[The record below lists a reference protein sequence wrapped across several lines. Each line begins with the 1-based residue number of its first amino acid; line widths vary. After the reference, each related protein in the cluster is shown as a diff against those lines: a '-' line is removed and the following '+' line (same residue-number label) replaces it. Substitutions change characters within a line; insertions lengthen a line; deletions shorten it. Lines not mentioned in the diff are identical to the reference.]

1 MKTTKYKKAGVKKQ
15 TGGVPAQSFVEPP
28 MERPFDS
35 KNEFVAQ
42 SGGERMKTLKKD
54 QKEVRKTAR
63 KDRRA
68 DRKAD
73 REAVRTLKK
82 SSRKTRRAKPFVD
95 GAGPIVEMSRGEKR
109 EDRKATNKAARS
121 FKKQER
127 KARRTSRKD
136 LKAGQKSA
144 RQEQRGQNKISR
156 EEQKNKKLNTLN
168 NSESSSVKPVIKK
181 KESTAADTGKKIG
194 KVVKEIAKTDK
205 KATVVKKESTKKK
218 SYSQA
223 YKDRSDT
230 YKNMNEAEYTKEAKR
245 QNEVYKKTGKWD
257 VKKSYPNTVK
267 KKEEKKTTTKKK
279 SSGSNYHKE
288 AVLTGYYACFSEGTL
303 IETSNGQIPI
313 EMINIDDEVKSY
325 NTKTKEIELAKVDE
339 LFVHEDCS
347 DGLLLNGIIKT
358 TTNHPFYVDG
368 KWVEAGDL
376 KIGDKILH
384 VDGLTHEI
392 TSMEINTDKQTVY
405 NFEVPGHH
413 NYFAEGYLV
422 HNKRKTGG
430 YRRKGGVR

>member
-127 KARRTSRKD
+127 KARRTSRKE

-144 RQEQRGQNKISR
+144 RQEQRGQNKIGR
-156 EEQKNKKLNTLN
+156 EEQKNKKLSTLN
-168 NSESSSVKPVIKK
+168 KSESSSVKPVIKK
-181 KESTAADTGKKIG
+181 KET
-194 KVVKEIAKTDK
+194 VVKKDTTKDVVKTDK

-245 QNEVYKKTGKWD
+245 QNEVHKKTGKWD

-267 KKEEKKTTTKKK
+267 KKEEKKEEKKEVTT
-279 SSGSNYHKE
+279 SGTNYHKE
-288 AVLTGYYACFSEGTL
+288 AVLKGYYGCFSAGTL

-339 LFVHEDCS
+339 LFVHEDCG

-358 TTNHPFYVDG
+358 TTNHPFYVSG
-368 KWVEAGDL
+368 EWVEAGDL
-376 KIGDKILH
+376 NLGDKILH

-392 TSMEINTDKQTVY
+392 TSMEVNADTQTVY
-405 NFEVPGHH
+405 NFEVTGNH

-422 HNKRKTGG
+422 HNKMKGGG
-430 YRRKGGVR
+430 YRRRGGKR